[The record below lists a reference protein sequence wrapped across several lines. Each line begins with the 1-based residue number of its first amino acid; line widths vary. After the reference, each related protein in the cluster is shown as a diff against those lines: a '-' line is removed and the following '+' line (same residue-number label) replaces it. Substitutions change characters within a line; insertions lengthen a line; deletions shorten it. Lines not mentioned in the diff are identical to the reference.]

1 MVPEQI
7 KKFKRL
13 FEAQLQSLNQNSQ
26 DQDLAFG
33 VAPEETIDPIDHA
46 RSQADQFIRIQMRNR
61 ENDILGKITAALKRI
76 ADGTFGFCLDCE
88 EAIGIKRLEARPT
101 ATLCH
106 PCQSSSEG
114 DTPTPGLVVSAFK
127 AFRRKGA

>member
-7 KKFKRL
+7 KKFKRI
-13 FEAQLQSLNQNSQ
+13 FEAQLQSLKQSSKT
-26 DQDLAFG
+26 QDLAFG

-46 RSQADQFIRIQMRNR
+46 RSQADQFLRIQMRNR
-61 ENDILGKITAALKRI
+61 ENDVLGKITSALKRI
-76 ADGTFGFCLDCE
+76 ADGTFGFCLNCE
-88 EAIGIKRLEARPT
+88 EAIGLRRLEARPT

-106 PCQSSSEG
+106 PCQSSTETSAA
-114 DTPTPGLVVSAFK
+114 TPGLVVSAFK